1 MSEKGNTTFDKIK
14 YILTAKD
21 TFIKDNPI
29 AINFTLQNISNEKLW
44 ILTWYT
50 PLEGLKGKIFQVTC
64 EGKEVPYEGPMVK
77 RGQPSNAD
85 YAYIEPGKS
94 VSKEFDLSRAYQVP
108 ESQACVIAFKGR
120 IYDYATSSNILP
132 KRAEEQQ
139 MVDIPGNRIT
149 IRVMRNS

>member
-1 MSEKGNTTFDKIK
+1 MIEKGKAAFDKIK

-29 AINFTLQNISNEKLW
+29 VVNFTLQNTSNEKLW

-64 EGKEVPYEGPMVK
+64 EGKEIPYEGPMVK
-77 RGQPSNAD
+77 RGQPSKAD
-85 YAYIEPGKS
+85 YMYIEPGES

-108 ESQACVIAFKGR
+108 ESRACVIAFKGR
-120 IYDYATSSNILP
+120 IYDYTTSSNTLP

-139 MVDIPGNRIT
+139 MVNIHGNSIT
-149 IRVMRNS
+149 IRVMKNS